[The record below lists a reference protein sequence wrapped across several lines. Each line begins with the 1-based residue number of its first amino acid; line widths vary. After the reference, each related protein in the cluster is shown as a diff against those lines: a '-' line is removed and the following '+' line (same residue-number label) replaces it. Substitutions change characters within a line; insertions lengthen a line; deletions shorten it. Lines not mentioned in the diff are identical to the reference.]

1 MSKDSIVVL
10 VTQNKHKLAELTPLF
25 NEYEM
30 PFETTSLE
38 KFEIRSKD
46 VEEIAGAAARHA
58 FMTLNRPVVLDDT
71 GFYVSALKEFPGAYA
86 AFALKSIGYEG
97 ILKLLE
103 GVEDRSARFVTA
115 VGFCDGPNLETF
127 VGEMRGTISEQ
138 PSGSEGFGYDPIFI
152 PEGFTKTYAEL
163 TFDEK
168 VSISHRTKAF
178 RAFLEWGTSI
188 PNNP

>member
-1 MSKDSIVVL
+1 MSKDSIVL

-25 NEYEM
+25 EEYEM

-38 KFEIRSKD
+38 KFEIRSD
-46 VEEIAGAAARHA
+46 SVEEIAEAAAKHA
-58 FMTLNRPVVLDDT
+58 FMTLGKPVVLDDT
-71 GFYVSALKEFPGAYA
+71 GFFVSALKDFPGAYA
-86 AFALKSIGYEG
+86 AFALKAIGYEG

-115 VGFCDGPNLETF
+115 VGFCDGVYLETF
-127 VGEMRGTISEQ
+127 VGEMHGTISEQ

-152 PEGFTKTYAEL
+152 PEGFTKTYADL
-163 TFDEK
+163 SFKEK
-168 VSISHRTKAF
+168 ISISHRSKAF

-188 PNNP
+188 PDKP

>member
-1 MSKDSIVVL
+1 MSKDSVVL

-25 NEYEM
+25 EEYEM
-30 PFETTSLE
+30 PFETTTLE
-38 KFEIRSKD
+38 KFEIRSSN

-58 FMTLNRPVVLDDT
+58 FMTLGRPVVLDDT
-71 GFYVSALKEFPGAYA
+71 GFFVSALKDFPGAYA

-103 GVEDRSARFVTA
+103 GVEDRSAKFVTA
-115 VGFCDGPNLETF
+115 VGFCDGTHLKTF
-127 VGEMRGTISEQ
+127 VGEMHGAISEQ

-152 PEGFTKTYAEL
+152 PEGFSKTYADL

-168 VSISHRTKAF
+168 ISISHRSRAF

>member
-1 MSKDSIVVL
+1 MSKDSIVL

-25 NEYEM
+25 KEYDM
-30 PFETTSLE
+30 PFETTTLE
-38 KFEIRSKD
+38 KFEIRSSD

-58 FMTLNRPVVLDDT
+58 FMTLGKPVVLDDT
-71 GFYVSALKEFPGAYA
+71 GFFVSELKDFPGAYA

-103 GVEDRSARFVTA
+103 GVIDRSAKFVTA
-115 VGFCDGPNLETF
+115 VGFCDGTHLETF
-127 VGEMRGTISEQ
+127 VGEMHGAISEQ

-152 PEGFTKTYAEL
+152 PEGFSKTYAEL
-163 TFDEK
+163 TFAEK
-168 VSISHRTKAF
+168 ISISHRSRAF
-178 RAFLEWGTSI
+178 RKFLEWGTSI

>member
-1 MSKDSIVVL
+1 MSRDSIVL

-25 NEYEM
+25 EEYGL
-30 PFETTSLE
+30 PFQTTSLE
-38 KFEIRSKD
+38 KFEIRSHD
-46 VEEIAGAAARHA
+46 VQEIAEAAASHA
-58 FMTLNRPVVLDDT
+58 FMKLGRPVVLDDT
-71 GFYVSALKEFPGAYA
+71 GFFVSSLKDFPGAYA
-86 AFALKSIGYEG
+86 SFALKSIGYEG

-103 GVEDRSARFVTA
+103 GIEDRSARFVTA
-115 VGFCDGPNLETF
+115 VGFCDGTHLKTF
-127 VGEMRGTISEQ
+127 VGEMHGAISDQ

-152 PEGFTKTYAEL
+152 PEGFDKTYAEL

-168 VSISHRTKAF
+168 VSISHRSKAF

>member
-1 MSKDSIVVL
+1 MSKDSIVL

-25 NEYEM
+25 AKYEM

-38 KFEIRSKD
+38 KFEIQSSD

-58 FMTLNRPVVLDDT
+58 FMTLGRPVVLDDT
-71 GFYVSALKEFPGAYA
+71 GFFVSALKDFPGAYA

-103 GVEDRSARFVTA
+103 GAEDRSARFVTA
-115 VGFCDGPNLETF
+115 VGFCDGPNLKTF
-127 VGEMRGTISEQ
+127 VGEMHGTISEQ

-152 PEGFTKTYAEL
+152 PEGFSKTYAEL
-163 TFDEK
+163 TFAEK
-168 VSISHRTKAF
+168 ISISHRSRAF
-178 RAFLEWGTSI
+178 RKFLEWGTSI